1 MGRGRTNKIRLSA
14 EQRQQ
19 LETISRNGHAPAK
32 KILHARVLIMS
43 DEGEYGQQC
52 WNDQQIGAALG
63 LHRNT
68 VARIRASFLEKGEEV
83 ALNRKPRQTP
93 PVPHK
98 LDGEKEAHL
107 IAICCSPPP
116 DGRTRWTMKLLV
128 DELKARSIVTEIG
141 RETVRCTLK
150 KTNCVRGKS
159 NVTVF
164 LNAMR
169 HAL

>member
-14 EQRQQ
+14 EQRQH
-19 LETISRNGHAPAK
+19 LEALSRNGHAPVK

-43 DEGEYGQQC
+43 DEGEYGQQR

-63 LHRNT
+63 LHRNS
-68 VARIRASFLEKGEEV
+68 VARIRSSFLEQGEQA

-93 PVPHK
+93 PVPQK
-98 LDGEKEAHL
+98 LDGEKQAHL

-128 DELKARSIVTEIG
+128 DELKARSIVTQIG

-150 KTNCVRGKS
+150 KTNCARGKS
-159 NVTVF
+159 SVTVF
-164 LNAMR
+164 P
-169 HAL
+169 